1 MNRKTSLERLGQQE
15 FDICIIG
22 GGASGAGCALDAAA
36 RGWKVALI
44 EQGDFASGTSSKS
57 TKLIHGGVRYLEQA
71 VKKLDISQLKQV
83 HHGLQERYVLLKN
96 APHLARPLPILTPV
110 TSFWEGLYYAVGLQV
125 YGWFVSKKDPLPKS
139 RWLSKAAAKRFFPA
153 LNARFY
159 GAVLY
164 YDGQLDDARYNLEL
178 VLTAE
183 EKGAVVANYVSCTG
197 FNRNEQGQITAA
209 ICQNTL
215 SNQGSPWQ
223 IRAKA
228 FLNCTGPFSDAIR
241 ILAHPGIEPRIRLSK
256 GVHAVLPFPSESCST
271 AMLIPKTKD
280 GRVVFLIPFQGRW
293 LLGTTDDEV
302 SNGKGEALL
311 ERKELD
317 YLLETLNPFLD
328 QPVGPD
334 AVLAGFGGYR
344 PLISDHRAGTKGLL
358 RDHAV
363 ELDSLSGLF
372 SLLGGKWTTY
382 RIMAKDAIDQIAY
395 FLGRVEQC
403 RTADIPLKG
412 ATQLK
417 ESDWER
423 WCQEQD
429 LPKDIA
435 QHLYRCYGACAKEVA
450 NIMQQSAE
458 LAKRILPDFPF
469 VLAEI
474 KYAVQV
480 EKCCT
485 LRDFLARRIRLEI
498 LDWKSTLQA
507 VPVVAQV
514 MAKELSWSESEQ
526 QSQSEGYIEL
536 LEGFIQQTI

>member
-1 MNRKTSLERLGQQE
+1 
-15 FDICIIG
+15 
-22 GGASGAGCALDAAA
+22 
-36 RGWKVALI
+36 
-44 EQGDFASGTSSKS
+44 
-57 TKLIHGGVRYLEQA
+57 
-71 VKKLDISQLKQV
+71 
-83 HHGLQERYVLLKN
+83 
-96 APHLARPLPILTPV
+96 
-110 TSFWEGLYYAVGLQV
+110 
-125 YGWFVSKKDPLPKS
+125 
-139 RWLSKAAAKRFFPA
+139 
-153 LNARFY
+153 
-159 GAVLY
+159 
-164 YDGQLDDARYNLEL
+164 
-178 VLTAE
+178 
-183 EKGAVVANYVSCTG
+183 
-197 FNRNEQGQITAA
+197 
-209 ICQNTL
+209 
-215 SNQGSPWQ
+215 
-223 IRAKA
+223 
-228 FLNCTGPFSDAIR
+228 
-241 ILAHPGIEPRIRLSK
+241 
-256 GVHAVLPFPSESCST
+256 
-271 AMLIPKTKD
+271 MLIPKTKD

-450 NIMQQSAE
+450 NIMQQSAV
-458 LAKRILPDFPF
+458 LAKRIIPDFPF